1 MPDIRKVVVNGQEF
15 EVELE
20 NDGDNW
26 IAKVEGE
33 EFVIQVPDAAP
44 VAKKRSASGG
54 KSKKSG
60 KVSANIPGKVVTVEV
75 KIGDVVAEGQVVMIL
90 EAMKMQNEIQ
100 APVSGTVSE
109 IHCEEGQSIEA
120 NVPLLVITPEESD
133 EDT

>member
-44 VAKKRSASGG
+44 AAKKRSAGGG

-90 EAMKMQNEIQ
+90 EAMKMQNEI
-100 APVSGTVSE
+100 VSGIDGIVAEINVSE
-109 IHCEEGQSIEA
+109 GESVEA
-120 NVPLLVITPEESD
+120 NFLLAKIEPEPHD
-133 EDT
+133 